1 MRYSPPIIDPTSR
14 RPFDFSAN
22 HIVLDFVNTVN
33 ARPVYSR
40 DDLTSDHDVVRWAEA
55 AGLRFLGDEGAACGH
70 ETAHLHRAVMLREQ
84 LYGVFGP
91 IAQGLEPSD
100 SALSFVTRRAAQAM
114 RSARWAAGPSGFEA
128 TWPADSIE
136 AICDQLADAAMQ
148 LLRSSATARVG
159 SCAGCGW
166 LFLDTSRAHAR
177 RWCSM
182 NACGVRSKMR
192 RYHQRQTS
200 ATGTL

>member
-1 MRYSPPIIDPTSR
+1 MRYSPSITDQTSR

-22 HIVLDFVNTVN
+22 HIVLDFTNTVN
-33 ARPVYSR
+33 GRPTYSR

-55 AGLRFLGDEGAACGH
+55 AGMRARGDEAAACGP
-70 ETAHLHRAVMLREQ
+70 ASSSLHSVVMLREQ

-91 IAQGLEPSD
+91 IAHGLEPHD
-100 SALSFVTRRAAQAM
+100 SALSFVTRRAAQAL
-114 RSARWAAGPSGFEA
+114 RTARWGPGPAGFVPS
-128 TWPADSIE
+128 WPADSIE
-136 AICDQLADAAMQ
+136 TICDQLADAAMQ
-148 LLRSSATARVG
+148 LLRSSATGRVG

-192 RYHQRQTS
+192 RYHQRQIS

>member
-1 MRYSPPIIDPTSR
+1 MRYSPPITDQAAR

-22 HIVLDFVNTVN
+22 HIVLDFTNTVN
-33 ARPVYSR
+33 GRPTYSR
-40 DDLTSDHDVVRWAEA
+40 DDLTSDDDVVRWAEA
-55 AGLRFLGDEGAACGH
+55 AGMRARVDEAAACGH
-70 ETAHLHRAVMLREQ
+70 ATSHLHGVIVLREQ

-91 IAQGLEPSD
+91 IAQGLAPSD
-100 SALSFVTRRAAQAM
+100 SALSFVTRRAAQAL
-114 RSARWAAGPSGFEA
+114 RSARWDPDPSGFVPS
-128 TWPADSIE
+128 WPAESIE

-192 RYHQRQTS
+192 RYHQRQIS
-200 ATGTL
+200 ATSTR

>member
-1 MRYSPPIIDPTSR
+1 
-14 RPFDFSAN
+14 
-22 HIVLDFVNTVN
+22 VLDFTNTVN
-33 ARPVYSR
+33 GRPTYSR

-55 AGLRFLGDEGAACGH
+55 AGMRTPGDEAAACGH
-70 ETAHLHRAVMLREQ
+70 PTSHLHSVVVLREQ

-91 IAQGLEPSD
+91 IAQGLAPHD
-100 SALSFVTRRAAQAM
+100 SALSFVTRRAAQAL
-114 RSARWAAGPSGFEA
+114 RSARWGPGPSGFVPSWTAE
-128 TWPADSIE
+128 SIE
-136 AICDQLADAAMQ
+136 AICDQLADSAMQ
-148 LLRSSATARVG
+148 LLRSPASARVG

-192 RYHQRQTS
+192 RYHQRQIS
-200 ATGTL
+200 ATSTR

>member
-1 MRYSPPIIDPTSR
+1 M
-14 RPFDFSAN
+14 
-22 HIVLDFVNTVN
+22 LDFINTVN
-33 ARPVYSR
+33 ARPTYSR

-55 AGLRFLGDEGAACGH
+55 AGLRMRGGEAAACGQV
-70 ETAHLHRAVMLREQ
+70 TSNLHRAVMFREQ

-91 IAQGLEPSD
+91 IAQGLEPRD
-100 SALSFVTRRAAQAM
+100 SALSFVTRRGAQAL
-114 RSARWAAGPSGFEA
+114 RSARWSPGPPGFVPS
-128 TWPADSIE
+128 WPVDSIE
-136 AICDQLADAAMQ
+136 GICDHLADAAMQ
-148 LLRSSATARVG
+148 LLRSSATARIG

-166 LFLDTSRAHAR
+166 LYLDTSRAHAR